1 MTTATLHHRYRG
13 EDLERYRA
21 ALYAQW
27 LAERSGISIP
37 DSRTHPDSITVE
49 YDGNNRPQAVIF
61 YAVGIDVR
69 IRLPG
74 TAPRPDAW
82 D

>member
-1 MTTATLHHRYRG
+1 MSDIMHHRYRG

-27 LAERSGISIP
+27 LAERSGVAIP
-37 DSRTHPDSITVE
+37 DVLTHPDKITVE

-61 YAVGIDVR
+61 YANTIDVR
-69 IRLPG
+69 VRLPG
-74 TAPRPDAW
+74 SAPRPDAR

>member
-1 MTTATLHHRYRG
+1 MSEDTHHLYRG

-27 LAERSGISIP
+27 LAERSGVAIP
-37 DSRTHPDSITVE
+37 DALTDPDRITVE
-49 YDGNNRPQAVIF
+49 YDADDRVTAVIF
-61 YAVGIDVR
+61 YANTIDVR
-69 IRLPG
+69 VRLPG
-74 TAPRPDAW
+74 SAPRPDAR